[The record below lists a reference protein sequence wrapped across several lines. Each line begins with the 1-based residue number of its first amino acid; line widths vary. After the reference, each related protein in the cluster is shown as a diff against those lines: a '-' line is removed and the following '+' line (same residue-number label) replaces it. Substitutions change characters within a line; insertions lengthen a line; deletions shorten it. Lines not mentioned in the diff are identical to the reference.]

1 MCDNNRS
8 FQIPGIAKGDQT
20 HAMVLWCIETFMHSL
35 NNLVF
40 TPVLLKVDNLVRV
53 SNKHS
58 FEACELFNVK
68 STSLSE
74 LGKGVGGQTSH
85 IPSGI
90 RTGVNSILAMP
101 EFWKRMLLPDVPE
114 RGENNLN
121 LHAIMYKCSTKY
133 FR

>member
-1 MCDNNRS
+1 M
-8 FQIPGIAKGDQT
+8 
-20 HAMVLWCIETFMHSL
+20 
-35 NNLVF
+35 
-40 TPVLLKVDNLVRV
+40 DNLVIV

-90 RTGVNSILAMP
+90 RTGVNFILVMP
-101 EFWKRMLLPDVPE
+101 EFWKRVLLPDVPE
-114 RGENNLN
+114 KGENNLN
-121 LHAIMYKCSTKY
+121 LHVIMYKYSTKY
-133 FR
+133 CR